1 MKEYKPYKSGRDICI
16 SAFLVVTMILRLV
29 TENAGLFAV
38 FALISLVAAVYDIYI
53 AIEREYNYYRR
64 RFSIVRGAFIVGG
77 AFCTIIVAIAVIF
90 RWNVNA
96 LVVDE
101 LSILAL
107 LASLPKELHCRLL
120 GRYIRGSEEKQL

>member
-1 MKEYKPYKSGRDICI
+1 MNKYKTYKSGRDICI
-16 SAFLVVTMILRLV
+16 SVFLVVTMALRLV
-29 TENAGLFAV
+29 TENASLFAV

-53 AIEREYNYYRR
+53 AIEREYSYYRR
-64 RFSIVRGAFIVGG
+64 RFFIVRGVFIVGG
-77 AFCTIIVAIAVIF
+77 VFCTIIVAIAAIF

-107 LASLPKELHCRLL
+107 LASLPKEFHCHLL
-120 GRYIRGSEEKQL
+120 GKYIRGSEEKQS

>member
-1 MKEYKPYKSGRDICI
+1 MNKYKPYKSGRDICI
-16 SAFLVVTMILRLV
+16 SVFLVVTMVLRLV
-29 TENAGLFAV
+29 TENASLFAV

-53 AIEREYNYYRR
+53 AIEREYSYYRR

-77 AFCTIIVAIAVIF
+77 VFCTIIVAIAVIF

-107 LASLPKELHCRLL
+107 LASLPKEFHCHLL
-120 GRYIRGSEEKQL
+120 GKYIRGSEEKQS